1 MIELPPDRFV
11 SGVSWLDDD
20 PDNVH
25 MRLALR
31 EARRAWQE
39 GEVPVGAVIVHPE
52 KGVIAQ
58 AFNQKETLRDATAH
72 AEVLAIGQAAQA
84 LDAWRLEGATL
95 YTTLEPCPMCA
106 GAIVQARIAR
116 LVYGAADP
124 KAGAV
129 ESVVRL
135 LEAGLFNHN
144 VAVHGGV
151 LADECGEIL
160 TQFFRERR
168 RK

>member
-1 MIELPPDRFV
+1 
-11 SGVSWLDDD
+11 
-20 PDNVH
+20 
-25 MRLALR
+25 MRLALN

-52 KGVIAQ
+52 LGVIAK

-84 LDAWRLEGATL
+84 LDAWRLEAATL

-106 GAIVQARIAR
+106 GAIVQARVTR

-135 LEAGLFNHN
+135 LEPGLFNHD
-144 VAVHGGV
+144 VTYEGGV

-160 TQFFRERR
+160 TRFFRERR